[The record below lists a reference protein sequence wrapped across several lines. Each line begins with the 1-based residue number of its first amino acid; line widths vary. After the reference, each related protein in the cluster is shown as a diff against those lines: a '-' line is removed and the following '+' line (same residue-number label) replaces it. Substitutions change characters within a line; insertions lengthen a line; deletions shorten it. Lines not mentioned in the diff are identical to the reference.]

1 MKKFLI
7 PLTMMCLGIVSA
19 KAIVTDVSTIDNVVY
34 LNPVTANAGTQCVL
48 SVQMKNVEAIA
59 GYEFY
64 LALPEGVTF
73 AKDEDEILL
82 TALSEARTTSKKTT
96 FFESTVTETGQLHVL
111 CSTTKEDPS
120 TGALYTFSGTEGE
133 VCTITINIP
142 ADFEIGTYPVVLTEI
157 VLTEPDTK
165 KFYETARVETTLTID
180 GVDDGRL
187 KFYETSSTLPTYT
200 AGEKANVTLY
210 RTMKANEWST
220 ICLPF
225 TLPKAKAEAVFGS
238 DVEIYKYKDYRA
250 TIEDPDA
257 DVTPTAIQINFTR
270 HELNTSLS
278 SIAGGTPY
286 LIKTSRDIDRIEV
299 DDVKLVSTVK
309 NVSGGDTEYGDVLDG
324 LFKGTFVKTTIPADG
339 LFISENSF
347 WYSVGKTNI
356 KAFRAWFE
364 LDAVLNKEVEL
375 SRIVF
380 GFDDTTTGITTN
392 NDNLLEND
400 NTYDLQGRRVVKPTK
415 GLYIKNGRKEVVR

>member
-1 MKKFLI
+1 MKRLFILMSI
-7 PLTMMCLGIVSA
+7 LLVCTSYSLADEIV
-19 KAIVTDVSTIDNVVY
+19 VPNVVIPKGGTATLDIQ
-34 LNPVTANAGTQCVL
+34 LNNERDLTPTF
-48 SVQMKNVEAIA
+48 S
-59 GYEFY
+59 FY
-64 LALPEGVTF
+64 LRLPEGITVINKSEKLGERFNNTS
-73 AKDEDEILL
+73 ATPLCELEGGRYCIIVNTVANYPIPENSGTLITLDLQADEALDEG
-82 TALSEARTTSKKTT
+82 
-96 FFESTVTETGQLHVL
+96 TVETGYIENIELFTWY
-111 CSTTKEDPS
+111 SDRSGEDANIQSPVD
-120 TGALYTFSGTEGE
+120 FQ
-133 VCTITINIP
+133 ITIGQP
-142 ADFEIGTYPVVLTEI
+142 
-157 VLTEPDTK
+157 
-165 KFYETARVETTLTID
+165 
-180 GVDDGRL
+180 DDGRL
-187 KFYETSSTLPTYT
+187 KFYETSTTLPAYT
-200 AGEKANVTLY
+200 AGEKANVTMY
-210 RTMKANEWST
+210 RTIKANEWST